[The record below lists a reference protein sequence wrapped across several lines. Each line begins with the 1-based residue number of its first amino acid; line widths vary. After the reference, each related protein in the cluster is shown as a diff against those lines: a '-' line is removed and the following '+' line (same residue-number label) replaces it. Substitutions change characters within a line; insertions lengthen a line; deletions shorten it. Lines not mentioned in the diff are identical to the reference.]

1 MLKTELIKRSPL
13 RILEK
18 SIHGGVGVGNIGIIA
33 SKRGVGKTACLVHI
47 AIDKLFQNKHVIHL
61 SFSSKTSHIM
71 DWYEILF
78 QEIAKKR
85 ELEKVR
91 EIHDSLIQNRVIMN
105 FNQAGVRIEHI
116 LRSIQAL
123 ISSGNFQAEV
133 LVIDGYDFSISSI
146 EDLAAL
152 RKFARDHG
160 LTIWGTTDTDDTTD
174 GSDAN
179 DDTGGATGGTFN
191 ERGVPAGI
199 VPFIEEIEVL
209 IYLHNQDKH
218 IELSLIKDHDRYVDE
233 DLHLK
238 LEART
243 LLISE
248 E

>member
-1 MLKTELIKRSPL
+1 MIKTELIKRSPL

-61 SFSSKTSHIM
+61 SFSSKTSHII

-85 ELEKVR
+85 KLEKVR

-116 LRSIQAL
+116 LHSIQAL
-123 ISSGNFQAEV
+123 ISSGNFKAEV
-133 LVIDGYDFSISSI
+133 LVIDGYDFSIGSL

-152 RKFARDHG
+152 RKFAMDHG
-160 LTIWGTTDTDDTTD
+160 LTIWGTTDTDDTSDGTTD
-174 GSDAN
+174 
-179 DDTGGATGGTFN
+179 DDTGGIFN

-209 IYLHNQDKH
+209 IYLHNQDNH